1 MGGGVD
7 IHVIV
12 QEWWIFDAKKG
23 CIMFCISCPS
33 LIVFRIVAKFS
44 FHAKFSVTNRKV
56 THDRVILA
64 ESLKAMTISE
74 SLKWKAIEYVN
85 NYP

>member
-1 MGGGVD
+1 
-7 IHVIV
+7 
-12 QEWWIFDAKKG
+12 
-23 CIMFCISCPS
+23 MFCISCPS

-44 FHAKFSVTNRKV
+44 FHANFSVTNRKV